1 MPRREVALL
10 AADGLRLSLG
20 GRRVL
25 DGISFELRKGDVLC
39 VMGPSGCGKTSLL
52 RSLNLLEVVESGTIF
67 YRGSPVAF
75 SRGRFGALKWHAPF
89 TLQQY
94 RTEVGMVFQG
104 YNVWTHLTAL
114 ENVAMPLR
122 HIRGLAAKTAN
133 DRAQDFLGRVGLQH
147 RTASYSSRLSGGEM
161 QRLAIARTLAMEPA
175 VLLLDEPTSSL
186 DPELVKEVLDVI
198 QSLAR
203 DGTTMIIVT
212 HEIGLAKA
220 VGSTLAFMD
229 QGVIVER
236 GSPSAV
242 VGAPQ
247 SSRLRAFLDKIIPA

>member
-1 MPRREVALL
+1 VPGHEAALL

-25 DGISFELRKGDVLC
+25 DGVSFELREGEVLC
-39 VMGPSGCGKTSLL
+39 LMGPSGCGKTSLL
-52 RSLNLLEVVESGTIF
+52 RSLNLLEVVESGTIL

-75 SRGRFGALKWHAPF
+75 SRSRFGALKWHAPF

-122 HIRGLAAKTAN
+122 QIRGLAATTAN
-133 DRAQDFLGRVGLQH
+133 DRAQDYLARVGLQH
-147 RTASYSSRLSGGEM
+147 RTTSYSSRLSGGEM

-186 DPELVKEVLDVI
+186 DPELVQEVLDVI
-198 QSLAR
+198 QNLAR

-229 QGVIVER
+229 KGAIVER
-236 GSPSAV
+236 GSPGAV
-242 VGAPQ
+242 IGAPR
-247 SSRLRAFLDKIIPA
+247 SPRLRAFLEKIIPA